1 MGVTFIRDG
10 LSGLVGALVMVG
22 LWHVPRLWN
31 EEGLDLSR
39 VIVTKFLGFHAN
51 SYSRL
56 GLASHLLVGFV
67 LGVIYGSL
75 FHPFPRSLEVL
86 NGLLYGLTLW
96 LLLMLV
102 VLPAVG
108 EGYFGVKLRRTARI
122 SSLLSH
128 LVYGLILA
136 GVYVLW

>member
-1 MGVTFIRDG
+1 MGVAFIRDG
-10 LSGLVGALVMVG
+10 LSGLIGAVVMVG

-51 SYSRL
+51 SYSQL
-56 GLASHLLVGFV
+56 GLAAHLLVGFI
-67 LGVIYGSL
+67 LGVVYGGI

-86 NGLLYGLTLW
+86 NGLLYGLILW
-96 LLLMLV
+96 LVLMVV

-108 EGYFGVKLRRTARI
+108 EGYFGVKLGRTARI
-122 SSLLSH
+122 SSLVSH

-136 GVYVLW
+136 VVYLLW